1 MCMNTELKL
10 HKKTFAELTLDELY
24 ELLNLR
30 YLYARRHSA
39 HKNEVEN
46 VEYFNFI
53 LLDKNLNNYGK
64 KRRRKK
70 IV

>member
-1 MCMNTELKL
+1 MK
-10 HKKTFAELTLDELY
+10 ADLTDLPFFE
-24 ELLNLR
+24 N
-30 YLYARRHSA
+30 LYARRHSA